1 MLRDYQ
7 ITALSEIRAAHQTKK
22 SVCLQQKDPHGR
34 TVWARCVHA
43 KIPKGYTYEKES
55 GKINPG
61 GYTIDKAVEEGI
73 LEVSE

>member
-1 MLRDYQ
+1 MARSQPSHSRD
-7 ITALSEIRAAHQTKK
+7 TARSSCPKRTHTVER
-22 SVCLQQKDPHGR
+22 SGHGG
-34 TVWARCVHA
+34 VHA